1 MAQIEKHPRRK
12 SVVRENP
19 FLMGISCKK
28 IIKLDDSIRF
38 VGITTE
44 NGQLIAV
51 EYKKELSPILS
62 KEETEWLALLS
73 VVRKE
78 SRKKFQNK
86 LGGFMYSIGIY
97 DKIKRAT
104 IYLEEG
110 FILLISFEVDKD
122 SDEII
127 LKVCQLLSDYLPQQ
141 NSSFTD
147 SMIAMAEEKIKKEK
161 FASIG
166 ELSARI
172 AHDIRNPLGTIKANL
187 TTIQNET
194 DQNNKKIINAI
205 KRSNKAIERI
215 SHQVN
220 EVMDFLALSPLQL
233 EKKSLK
239 SEYAISAM

>member
-1 MAQIEKHPRRK
+1 M
-12 SVVRENP
+12 
-19 FLMGISCKK
+19 
-28 IIKLDDSIRF
+28 DS
-38 VGITTE
+38 
-44 NGQLIAV
+44 
-51 EYKKELSPILS
+51 ILS

-127 LKVCQLLSDYLPQQ
+127 LKVCKLLSNYMPQQ

-166 ELSARI
+166 ELSAKI
-172 AHDIRNPLGTIKANL
+172 AHDIRNPLSTIKANL
-187 TTIQNET
+187 TTIEKET
-194 DQNNKKIINAI
+194 TQDNKKIMNAI
-205 KRSNKAIERI
+205 IRSNKAIARI

-220 EVMDFLALSPLQL
+220 EVMDFLSLSPLQL
-233 EKKSLK
+233 KKNH
-239 SEYAISAM
+239 